1 MRRMLI
7 GVALLLLGAAGACNS
22 TATTPTGVTTA
33 PTGDPSG
40 TPTPSPTARTKAE
53 DAADLK
59 RALVTADDLG
69 KRWVKPKSVSRVV
82 GKKGEMCPGHAS
94 AMWKV
99 KFTANASTDLTEDT
113 GTGTRIASYRLQTAP
128 DEDVSGLVTAIKT
141 DQKACARY
149 RDASGFSVVRSV
161 GGPTT
166 VAGAEVVAGWA
177 ERVYYVKPR
186 KLAYARHYLVVRQG
200 RVVSMVSYAFLA
212 SKKDPDA
219 KDFGEAS
226 RLLQVQLDKNAGVF
240 T

>member
-7 GVALLLLGAAGACNS
+7 GVALLLLGATGACNS
-22 TATTPTGVTTA
+22 TATAPTGVTSTS
-33 PTGDPSG
+33 TGDLSG
-40 TPTPSPTARTKAE
+40 TPMPSPTTRTKAE
-53 DAADLK
+53 DAADLN

-69 KRWVKPKSVSRVV
+69 KGWVKPKSVARVV
-82 GKKGEMCPGHAS
+82 GKKGEICPGHAS

-99 KFTANASTDLTEDT
+99 RFTANASTDLTEDT
-113 GTGTRIASYRLQTAP
+113 ASGKRIASYRLQTLP
-128 DEDVSGLVTAIKT
+128 DEDVSGLVAAIKT

-149 RDASGFSVVRSV
+149 QDASGFSIVRTV

-166 VAGAEVVAGWA
+166 VAAAEVVAGWA
-177 ERVYYVKPR
+177 ERVYYVKPH

-219 KDFGEAS
+219 KDFGEAAS
-226 RLLQVQLDKNAGVF
+226 LLQTQLDKNAGVF